1 MKRVLFI
8 QNGEQDRPGLF
19 AKVLRDHG
27 VALDIVEAGC
37 GEKTPT
43 DLDRWAGIAVGG
55 GGMSA
60 YETERYPFLRDEE
73 TLIRSARAAGKPLLG
88 MCLGAQLMA
97 GALGGKVFPNQAK
110 EIGFYDVRFTPAAAD
125 DFLWQGHTTFRP
137 VQWHGDT
144 FSLPPG
150 AVRLASSDLT
160 ENQLFRLDDTSYGFQ
175 FHLEID
181 EPVLTE
187 MVETDDGW
195 LPQNGVDPQQFLRE
209 ARVAIPKVEPIA
221 RSVFGRWLKLLPS

>member
-1 MKRVLFI
+1 MKRVLFL
-8 QNGEQDRPGLF
+8 QNGEQDHPGLF
-19 AKVLRDHG
+19 AKVLREQG
-27 VALDIVEAGC
+27 VALDIVQAGC
-37 GEKTPT
+37 GEKTPA
-43 DLDRWAGIAVGG
+43 DLERWAGIAIGG

-60 YETERYPFLRDEE
+60 YETDRYPFLGDEE

-97 GALGGKVFPNQAK
+97 GALGGKVFPNTAQ
-110 EIGFYDVRFTPAAAD
+110 EIGFYDVRFTPAAESD
-125 DFLWQGHTTFRP
+125 LLWQGHGTFQP

-160 ENQLFRLDDTSYGFQ
+160 ENQLFRLDDASYGLQ

-187 MVETDDGW
+187 MVATDDGW
-195 LPQNGVDPQQFLRE
+195 LPQNGVDPEQFLRA
-209 ARVAIPKVEPIA
+209 ARIAIPRVEPMA
-221 RSVFGRWLKLLPS
+221 RTVFGRWLKLLP

>member
-19 AKVLRDHG
+19 AQVLREHG

-37 GEKTPT
+37 GERTPT
-43 DLDRWAGIAVGG
+43 DLDAWAGIAIGG

-60 YETERYPFLRDEE
+60 YEGDRYPFLRDEV

-97 GALGGKVFPNQAK
+97 DALGGKVFPNKAK
-110 EIGFYDVRFTPAAAD
+110 EIGFYDVRFTPAAEG
-125 DFLWQGHTTFRP
+125 DFLWQGHTTFQP

-150 AVRLASSDLT
+150 AVLLASSDLT
-160 ENQLFRLDDTSYGFQ
+160 ENQLFRLDDISYGLQ

-209 ARVAIPKVEPIA
+209 ARIAIPKVEPMA
-221 RSVFGRWLKLLPS
+221 RSVFGRWLKLLP

>member
-8 QNGEQDRPGLF
+8 QNGEQDHPGLF
-19 AKVLRDHG
+19 AKVLRDRG
-27 VALDIVEAGC
+27 IALDIVNAGC
-37 GEKTPT
+37 GEPTPT
-43 DLDRWAGIAVGG
+43 DLHPWAGIAVGG

-60 YETERYPFLRDEE
+60 YETDRYPFLRDEE
-73 TLIRSARAAGKPLLG
+73 ALIRSARAAGKPLIG

-97 GALGGKVFPNQAK
+97 GALGGRVFPNRAK
-110 EIGFYDVRFTPAAAD
+110 EIGFFDVRFTSAAESD
-125 DFLWQGHTTFRP
+125 PLWNGTPTFQP

-150 AVRLASSDLT
+150 AVLLASSDLT
-160 ENQLFRLDDTSYGFQ
+160 ENQLYRLDGATYGLQ

-195 LPQNGVDPQQFLRE
+195 LLQNGVDPQQFLRE
-209 ARVAIPKVEPIA
+209 ARVAIPKVESIA
-221 RSVFGRWLKLLPS
+221 RAVFGRWAEQLP

>member
-8 QNGEQDRPGLF
+8 QNGEQDAPGLF
-19 AKVLRDHG
+19 AKVLLDLG
-27 VALDIVEAGC
+27 VALDIVNAGC
-37 GEKTPT
+37 GESTPV
-43 DLDRWAGIAVGG
+43 DLDPWAGIAVGG

-73 TLIRSARAAGKPLLG
+73 NLIRSARAAGKPLLG

-97 GALGGKVFPNQAK
+97 GALGGKVFPNRAK
-110 EIGFYDVRFTPAAAD
+110 EIGFYDVRFTPAAESDA
-125 DFLWQGHTTFRP
+125 LWKGASTFQP

-150 AVRLASSDLT
+150 AVLLASSDLT
-160 ENQLFRLDDTSYGFQ
+160 EHQLFRLDETSYGLQ

-181 EPVLTE
+181 EPILTE
-187 MVETDDGW
+187 MIETDDGW
-195 LPQNGVDPQQFLRE
+195 LPQNGVDPRQFLRD
-209 ARVAIPKVEPIA
+209 ARVALPKVEPVA
-221 RSVFGRWLKLLPS
+221 RSVFGRWVERLP

>member
-8 QNGEQDRPGLF
+8 QNGEQDHPGLF
-19 AKVLRDHG
+19 AKVLRDRG
-27 VALDIVEAGC
+27 IALDIVNAGC
-37 GEKTPT
+37 GESTPT
-43 DLDRWAGIAVGG
+43 DLAPWAGIAVGG

-60 YETERYPFLRDEE
+60 YETERYPFLRAEE
-73 TLIRSARAAGKPLLG
+73 TLIRSARAAEKPLIG

-97 GALGGKVFPNQAK
+97 GALGGRVFPNRAK
-110 EIGFYDVRFTPAAAD
+110 EIGFYDVRFTPAAGSEP
-125 DFLWQGHTTFRP
+125 LWKGHTETFQP
-137 VQWHGDT
+137 VQGHGDT

-150 AVRLASSDLT
+150 AVLLASSDLT
-160 ENQLFRLDDTSYGFQ
+160 ENQLYRLDGVAYGLQ

-209 ARVAIPKVEPIA
+209 ARLAIPKVEPIA
-221 RSVFGRWLKLLPS
+221 RSVFGRWADLLP